1 MNKNKFIF
9 GSNQFNRKVLLLDT
23 FPYSLQVILILFCCY
38 IVVKI
43 YFILPIYLSSFLEN
57 MRTIVIILIFAVL
70 HVCYAPPVTQ
80 NKEKPK
86 EGESDG
92 LEDYMEYHRYLRE
105 VVNALESDPEFRQK
119 LEKANEE
126 DIRSGKIAHE
136 LEFVS
141 HNVRTRLDEIK
152 RTELERLR
160 HLMEKKQQLQENND
174 VEDPTHHHLDHSNPH
189 TFEIEDLKKLIAK
202 TTEDLAEADKK
213 RREEFKEYEMQKE
226 FEKQQ
231 KLNNTTGEE
240 RAKLEKELKVV
251 FPSILSVSKFYEEL
265 YCECNG

>member
-1 MNKNKFIF
+1 MLIF
-9 GSNQFNRKVLLLDT
+9 VA
-23 FPYSLQVILILFCCY
+23 
-38 IVVKI
+38 
-43 YFILPIYLSSFLEN
+43 N
-57 MRTIVIILIFAVL
+57 MKLTISILIFAVL
-70 HVCYAPPVTQ
+70 QVSYAPPVTQ
-80 NKEKPK
+80 NKEKGK
-86 EGESDG
+86 GESEADG

-160 HLMEKKQQLQENND
+160 QLMEKQRQLQDNND
-174 VEDPTHHHLDHSNPH
+174 IEDPTHHHLDHANPH

-231 KLNNTTGEE
+231 KLNTTTGDE

-251 FPSILSVSKFYEEL
+251 YHSLLSVSIFYKFLLWLSDEL
-265 YCECNG
+265 DTFSLFGNNYFC